1 MSAAEPLSS
10 RHAFDAF
17 DCGNEAL
24 NRFLKNHALVNQA
37 AGATRTYVVC
47 RPAGSVVGYYSLCT
61 GAVEAA
67 AAPTRI
73 GKGLARHPIP
83 VLLLA
88 RLAVAKDAQ
97 GQGLG
102 KALLKDAL
110 LRVAQAADI
119 VGVRA
124 LLVHAKDEAAAA
136 WYAKFGFAASPTDPL
151 HLYLLIKDLRASL

>member
-1 MSAAEPLSS
+1 VNATEPLSN
-10 RHAFDAF
+10 RHALDTF

-24 NRFLKNHALVNQA
+24 NRFLKLHALVNQT
-37 AGATRTYVVC
+37 AGATRTYVAC
-47 RPAGSVVGYYSLCT
+47 RPAASVIGYYSLCT

-67 AAPTRI
+67 TAPARVS
-73 GKGLARHPIP
+73 KGLARHPIP

-97 GQGLG
+97 GRGIG

-124 LLVHAKDEAAAA
+124 LLVHAKDDTAAA
-136 WYAKFGFAASPTDPL
+136 WYAKFGFAPSPTDPL